1 MKHKIKRV
9 HFVGRERAQS
19 RSLLLWVAAR
29 PGAAPTNT
37 DGIAHEA

>member
-19 RSLLLWVAAR
+19 RSLLLWVAA
-29 PGAAPTNT
+29 PTST